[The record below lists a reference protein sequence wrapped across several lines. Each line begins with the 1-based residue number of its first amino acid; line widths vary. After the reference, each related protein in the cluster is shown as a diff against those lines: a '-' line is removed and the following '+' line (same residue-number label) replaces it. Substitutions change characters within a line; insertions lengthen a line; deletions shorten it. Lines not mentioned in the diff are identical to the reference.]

1 MWLSFHITQAM
12 PEMKR
17 LDVDLDVDDATW
29 GCHFFGL
36 GEIGKG

>member
-17 LDVDLDVDDATW
+17 LDVDVDV
-29 GCHFFGL
+29 GGHL
-36 GEIGKG
+36 GMIFCRKI

>member
-1 MWLSFHITQAM
+1 MWLSFHIAQAM

-17 LDVDLDVDDATW
+17 LDVDVDVV
-29 GCHFFGL
+29 GHLGVSFFWL